1 MAVISGRYG
10 AVKRILPV
18 SWDAAGKP
26 QWPSPSGGYSEFTQ
40 DISGRRSVNSDAVP
54 EENPATISANGL
66 ANGSNQ
72 IVSSVTSWS
81 MENTV
86 NSVEYTASNTRGYRG
101 TLEGLHS
108 CTGSFAGLGG
118 CPPIAP
124 GQRFKFTGF
133 VGPKNSTIDS
143 EEGQVYQVAAV
154 ANSVQIAINYGMSN
168 PITWTVQWQSDYQVP
183 GDELQVS
190 TSGFWDYSIPP
201 VSTMMP
207 SNTKNLEIFKWDEEN
222 GIWVPF
228 TNAIDSLCL
237 LDANVNFNTDISQF
251 ANSCSAVAGG
261 WQSCV
266 VGATSC
272 EITANIHGDHYSIVR
287 DILYSENKRDHLPG
301 VNHRIKLYV
310 QGGALPETSPGV
322 IATTYEENPKTLELA
337 NWDFDAMFFGTFGGL
352 NVDMTSNN
360 PLQFSCQMRYNAYPN
375 GRQGYIRYTPPYEVV
390 RDGSGDIVGYTQEP
404 FDFVNMNPLA

>member
-26 QWPSPSGGYSEFTQ
+26 IWPAPSGGYDNFTQ
-40 DISGRRSVNSDAVP
+40 DKSGRKSAVSDVSEVIP
-54 EENPATISANGL
+54 ELMPASISADGL
-66 ANGSNQ
+66 DNGSHQ

-86 NSVEYTASNTRGYRG
+86 NSVEYIASNTRGYKG
-101 TLEGLHS
+101 ALEGLHS
-108 CTGSFAGLGG
+108 CTGSFSGLGG

-154 ANSVQIAINYGMSN
+154 ANSVQIQINYGMSN
-168 PITWTVQWQSDYQVP
+168 PITWTVQWQSDFQSV

-190 TSGFWDYSIPP
+190 QSGFWDYSIPP

-207 SNTKNLEIFKWDEEN
+207 SNTANLVVYNWDEASQS
-222 GIWVPF
+222 WKPF
-228 TNAIDSLCL
+228 GWDGRADSAVDALCL
-237 LDANVNFNTDISQF
+237 LDANINFNTDISQF

-272 EITANIHGDHYSIVR
+272 DITANIHGDHYSIVR
-287 DILYSENKRDHLPG
+287 DILYSTNAKMHLPG

-310 QGGALPETSPGV
+310 QGGTVPENSGV
-322 IATTYEENPKTLELA
+322 ELA

-360 PLQFSCQMRYNAYPN
+360 PLQFSCQMKYNAYPN
-375 GRQGYIRYTPPYEVV
+375 GRQGYIRYTPPYETVV
-390 RDGSGDIVGYTQEP
+390 DDQGHTQYVQTP
-404 FDFVNMNPLA
+404 FDFVNMNPLS